1 MSAEVISLSLFTLFI
16 IILLII
22 DLGVF
27 NKKSHAISFKESLF
41 FSVFWILLA
50 LGFYYVIT
58 RYGHW
63 IHGIETIEDITAKIK
78 LYHHPIRIDG
88 LSYEDA
94 LTVYQ
99 KNLGLEYL
107 TGYLIEKALSIDN
120 IFVIVLIFTSFGV
133 KPEYYHRILFWGIFG
148 AIVMRFIFIFFSA
161 LLIQQFSWV
170 LYIFGLML
178 IYSGY
183 KMYQNRNNDEKID
196 TSEHPVVKLAS
207 RYFRIE
213 KDYVGQRFT
222 IRKNKKLYF
231 TPLFL
236 VLLVIEFTDV
246 IFAIDSVPAIFS
258 VTEDPY
264 IVFFSNIFAI
274 IGLRSLF
281 FLLASMINV
290 FHFLKPGLSILLVY
304 IGIKLLTH
312 DYLDQIGF
320 KTEHSLYIIVAILA
334 GSILLSVIFPKKKHN
349 EASDSNQKIDQ

>member
-1 MSAEVISLSLFTLFI
+1 MNAEVISLSLFTLFI
-16 IILLII
+16 IGLLII

-27 NKKSHAISFKESLF
+27 NKKSHAISFKESLG
-41 FSVFWILLA
+41 FSIFWILLA
-50 LGFYYVIT
+50 VSFYFVIVN
-58 RYGHW
+58 YGHW
-63 IHGIETIEDITAKIK
+63 IHGIETIEDLTAKIN
-78 LYHHPIRIDG
+78 LYHHPINIDG
-88 LSYEDA
+88 KTYEEA
-94 LTVYQ
+94 LMIYQ
-99 KNLGLEYL
+99 RNLGLEYI

-161 LLIQQFSWV
+161 MLIQQFSWV
-170 LYIFGLML
+170 LYLFGLML

-183 KMYQNRNNDEKID
+183 KMYKNRHSDEKID

-207 RYFRIE
+207 KYFRID
-213 KDYVGQRFT
+213 KTYTGQRFT
-222 IRKNKKLYF
+222 IRKNGQLMF

-281 FLLASMINV
+281 FLLASMLNL
-290 FHFLKPGLSILLVY
+290 FHYLKSGLSLLLVY
-304 IGIKLLTH
+304 IGVKLLAH
-312 DYLDQIGF
+312 HYLDQIGF
-320 KTEHSLYIIVAILA
+320 KTEHSLYIIATILV
-334 GSILLSVIFPKKKHN
+334 GSILLSVIFPQKKQNKFL
-349 EASDSNQKIDQ
+349 S